1 MESRDRPCSRLG
13 SRWRRVVT
21 GGWASWPLLALVA
34 LLAPSLPSAAAEQ
47 LILVLPGNASI
58 QLRNRQTLSGVT
70 LKDLSRQSVKFVK
83 GIRQTLPTSSVAA
96 ITFEGRVVAR
106 QNQATRV
113 RGGILPTCRPLPE
126 VQLSANGLRIQ
137 DDGSEA
143 SLNLQLISPDWR
155 HRIRQPGPGRTLVV
169 TALRFDPAGQLV
181 TMSYQ
186 DCPAGI

>member
-1 MESRDRPCSRLG
+1 MESRERPSSRHG
-13 SRWRRVVT
+13 HRRHRIVT
-21 GGWASWPLLALVA
+21 ASWAASWPLLAL
-34 LLAPSLPSAAAEQ
+34 LAPSTPSAAAER

-70 LKDLSRQSVKFVK
+70 LKDLSRNSVKFVK
-83 GIRQTLPTSSVAA
+83 GSKQSLPTSLVAA

-113 RGGILPTCRPLPE
+113 RGGILPTCRPLPD

-143 SLNLQLISPDWR
+143 SLNLQLMSPNWR
-155 HRIRQPGPGRTLVV
+155 NRIRPAGPDRALVI